1 MRVDDT
7 AVSQDDSGLL
17 HAGRVIAYANSQD
30 KAVNT
35 VGFGEFDDWI
45 QENELDWGVSSKQEF
60 GELKSDIVDG
70 SYDVDEIR
78 EVYSKLDSEPDIG
91 EDPEVDKDFSV
102 DIYRVLPED
111 GESGEDFG
119 GNMLGFA
126 VDFPNSDVYV
136 EWNNKIFPD
145 PLKDGHV
152 SIYSSLEDLETAT
165 NNQTELVD
173 TVTEPDTV
181 EKSSVEKQMVEG
193 YPDLPLDDTPE
204 EVVNWL
210 HRLDADY
217 NPSNESEALLYQ
229 LLGSGTPE
237 WKMSKE
243 DADYKDEPEGDAY
256 CGNCEYAYYSNQ
268 SGRFICSKI
277 RGKVDWEGWCRL
289 WDHAEPDPLLEE
301 EFGVPDGV
309 DKSLEKAEHLE
320 DVVIGGQTLTV
331 EVADDDASRY
341 TGLSKYDSLGD
352 IDGMLFKYPREEPHE
367 LVWRDM
373 SFPIDV
379 IHLDKNNRVVKTG
392 SITDPDDSVQAVS
405 KNALELPL
413 GFVEVNGIEKGDQ
426 LELANVLKKS
436 TPEGVP
442 DNAEYVSPDKEPPE
456 NAEVYESPYGGT
468 YITYEEGDDNSDR
481 GDEPPEGVEIGESE
495 VFNDAWVNPEDVEV
509 GDSFVYSTRDGS
521 ERIEIVDF
529 ADEDYD
535 DIVDKQ
541 FIVEFESED
550 SPQRVYAD
558 VLESGLEGSIETVDV
573 EVSDDWGGP
582 EQEIANIYEE
592 EFDGGNSGELVLDL
606 VRQGYSSED
615 VVEVFIEESD
625 VWDSDEEQRKLS
637 ENVARAVGGENTTS
651 VDGFDDNYNAI
662 SYRGGF
668 ADEAWEK
675 FEEDVGS
682 ETAEKVESV
691 ANVWTGYDGPE
702 RVRDWG
708 PAHDDCAPIWQV
720 AAEITGNDNVPRD
733 ELLELDV
740 SQDEIDALE
749 EYAEYTQEL
758 LRDIHGDEV
767 TVFRGL
773 RGEVANELKDV
784 KEDGGSFDVNH
795 RPAESWAP
803 DPQIATQATQW
814 DGGEGVVI
822 TKSLDVD
829 DIMMASHTGAL
840 AEFDNEYLTS
850 EDGPESYNEDQVLD
864 PSDASDFIDG
874 LVQSSETV
882 ERSMTKVSL
891 TVEAD
896 EFEWDW
902 LLGNEVKGTYN
913 GEPSDK
919 GSSLSDNR
927 FDKFVGGSYHRARKV
942 RQQGEQLS
950 LECFECLSRAFR
962 EQVWPDELQKSPS
975 WASNDDVD
983 EETAQ
988 WVSSIIELEDP
999 MWDEYENVPMAAG
1012 LTVKQEIKESLTQPQ
1027 GWSLE
1032 SIANRLG
1039 DDFPHMEEHQ
1049 RNRIA
1054 RQEVAGVLNRS
1065 KIASLLAR
1073 PDDPLVRW
1081 VGPDDGDTTELCKSL
1096 VEESSDGVPI
1106 SEMLSLLKDHAKQHD
1121 GGTPERAEQGLPH
1134 WLCRHTVEL
1143 VDN

>member
-78 EVYSKLDSEPDIG
+78 DVYSKLDSEPDIG
-91 EDPEVDKDFSV
+91 EDPEIDKDFSV

-243 DADYKDEPEGDAY
+243 DADYKDEPEGGAY

-320 DVVIGGQTLTV
+320 DVVIGGQTLTI

-341 TGLSKYDSLGD
+341 TGLSKYDSLGN

-379 IHLDKNNRVVKTG
+379 IHLDKDNRVVKTG

-413 GFVEVNGIEKGDQ
+413 GFVEVNGIEKGDK
-426 LELANVLKKS
+426 LELA
-436 TPEGVP
+436 
-442 DNAEYVSPDKEPPE
+442 
-456 NAEVYESPYGGT
+456 
-468 YITYEEGDDNSDR
+468 
-481 GDEPPEGVEIGESE
+481 
-495 VFNDAWVNPEDVEV
+495 
-509 GDSFVYSTRDGS
+509 DSISKGS
-521 ERIEIVDF
+521 E
-529 ADEDYD
+529 
-535 DIVDKQ
+535 
-541 FIVEFESED
+541 
-550 SPQRVYAD
+550 
-558 VLESGLEGSIETVDV
+558 G
-573 EVSDDWGGP
+573 
-582 EQEIANIYEE
+582 
-592 EFDGGNSGELVLDL
+592 
-606 VRQGYSSED
+606 
-615 VVEVFIEESD
+615 
-625 VWDSDEEQRKLS
+625 
-637 ENVARAVGGENTTS
+637 
-651 VDGFDDNYNAI
+651 
-662 SYRGGF
+662 
-668 ADEAWEK
+668 
-675 FEEDVGS
+675 
-682 ETAEKVESV
+682 
-691 ANVWTGYDGPE
+691 
-702 RVRDWG
+702 
-708 PAHDDCAPIWQV
+708 
-720 AAEITGNDNVPRD
+720 
-733 ELLELDV
+733 
-740 SQDEIDALE
+740 
-749 EYAEYTQEL
+749 
-758 LRDIHGDEV
+758 
-767 TVFRGL
+767 
-773 RGEVANELKDV
+773 
-784 KEDGGSFDVNH
+784 
-795 RPAESWAP
+795 
-803 DPQIATQATQW
+803 
-814 DGGEGVVI
+814 
-822 TKSLDVD
+822 
-829 DIMMASHTGAL
+829 
-840 AEFDNEYLTS
+840 
-850 EDGPESYNEDQVLD
+850 
-864 PSDASDFIDG
+864 
-874 LVQSSETV
+874 
-882 ERSMTKVSL
+882 
-891 TVEAD
+891 
-896 EFEWDW
+896 
-902 LLGNEVKGTYN
+902 
-913 GEPSDK
+913 
-919 GSSLSDNR
+919 SDNR
-927 FDKFVGGSYHRARKV
+927 FEKFIGSSYHRARKV
-942 RQQGEQLS
+942 QQQGEQLS
-950 LECFECLSRAFR
+950 PECFECLSRAFR

-988 WVSSIIELEDP
+988 WVSSIMELEDP

-1027 GWSLE
+1027 GWSLD

-1096 VEESSDGVPI
+1096 VEETSDGVPI

-1121 GGTPERAEQGLPH
+1121 GGTPERAEQGLVH